1 MRILCYPFLILL
13 NSVLGVIFLVSRTT
27 SKIAALNALAPSLNN
42 RTIIPELYG
51 RMDAPD
57 TTSVLL
63 DKIEFRTS
71 LIDFT
76 TVLGQE

>member
-13 NSVLGVIFLVSRTT
+13 NSALGVIFLVSRTT
-27 SKIAALNALAPSLNN
+27 SKIAALNALVPSPNN
-42 RTIIPELYG
+42 RTIIPEFYG
-51 RMDAPD
+51 RMDSPD

-63 DKIEFRTS
+63 DKIEFRSS

-76 TVLGQE
+76 TVLGQ